1 MKRGKMVKNIC
12 IFEDEGFKNL
22 LPLCYLRPVFE
33 LRCGISSLKEKIA
46 GFYPEAKLHL
56 LCRDYLVDV
65 TKRRSK
71 ETSVND
77 LKIEGNCLF
86 INGRILAGKDL
97 SRRIPLDGAEE
108 IALSEEVLIYARL
121 TPKTIAEVFRE
132 DGHLRNTTIELLKKK
147 VKVTKIKLDLISYP
161 WHLINYNS
169 EAIKDDYQSIG
180 GGKVEGFLDKAATV
194 YGDRSQLFIGESS
207 RVEAGV
213 VLNLTEGPIY
223 IGKNVKVRPFTIIDG
238 PSFVGDESIIDG
250 AKLREGSSI
259 GRVCR
264 VGGEVEESIIHAY
277 SNKHHDGFLGHAY
290 VGEWVNI
297 GAMATNSDLKNN
309 YGKIKVYINNE
320 LVNSGE
326 IKLGCF
332 IADHT
337 KLGIG
342 TLINTGTVIGV
353 CSNIFGSGI
362 PPKNIPSFVW
372 GGASGF
378 IEYGLE
384 KALENS
390 KTIMGRRKIVQSEED
405 RELLREIFAR
415 TKNDRELLK

>member
-250 AKLREGSSI
+250 
-259 GRVCR
+259 
-264 VGGEVEESIIHAY
+264 
-277 SNKHHDGFLGHAY
+277 
-290 VGEWVNI
+290 
-297 GAMATNSDLKNN
+297 
-309 YGKIKVYINNE
+309 
-320 LVNSGE
+320 
-326 IKLGCF
+326 
-332 IADHT
+332 
-337 KLGIG
+337 
-342 TLINTGTVIGV
+342 
-353 CSNIFGSGI
+353 
-362 PPKNIPSFVW
+362 
-372 GGASGF
+372 
-378 IEYGLE
+378 
-384 KALENS
+384 
-390 KTIMGRRKIVQSEED
+390 
-405 RELLREIFAR
+405 
-415 TKNDRELLK
+415 